1 MMSHN
6 IEPVAYI
13 RTDLPEKFGV
23 PKQSG
28 VVPALTGYIHFTKP
42 YQQPE
47 YIKGL
52 EEFSH
57 IWLIWGFSEIA
68 AEPKQATVRPPR
80 LGGNE
85 RIGVFASRSP
95 FRPNRLGLSVVTIEA
110 IDYSGDQGPIITV
123 GGVDMVDGTPIYDI
137 KPYIA
142 YADAHV
148 DAKSGFVD
156 KHHMPKL
163 KVEFESGLID
173 LIPEQKRAVLQEI
186 LAQDP
191 RPSYHNNPDKLYGM
205 RYEDFDV
212 KFCIADKTLRVVK
225 IVPND
230 ASE

>member
-1 MMSHN
+1 MSHN

-28 VVPALTGYIHFTKP
+28 VVPSLTGYIQFTKP

-52 EEFSH
+52 EDFSH
-57 IWLIWGFSEIA
+57 IWLIWGFSQITE
-68 AEPKQATVRPPR
+68 EPKQATVRPPR

-95 FRPNRLGLSVVTIEA
+95 FRPNRLGLSVVTIQD
-110 IDYSGDQGPIITV
+110 ISYSGDQGPIITV

-142 YADAHV
+142 YADARI

-156 KHHMPKL
+156 NHHMPKL
-163 KVEFESGLID
+163 NVEFSAGIID
-173 LIPEQKRAVLQEI
+173 VIPASKRATLAEL

-205 RYEDFDV
+205 RYEGFDV
-212 KFCIADKTLRVVK
+212 KFCIEGGTLKVTK
-225 IVPND
+225 IDSNGG
-230 ASE
+230 AY